1 MKLQKNLYSAKYI
14 YHYTTRERAQQILKE
29 HRVRCFEDQFT
40 FFTASHADAA
50 KVCRNVMK
58 EGAFYIDN
66 SLCLRQRTGTDF
78 SDYVILKIQCPAGT
92 EFYHLTVE
100 HEQDTFCAYDY
111 SLMHRGDL
119 YFQKAKILPLDAPA
133 FTSCKKA
140 VSRAAVLGGA
150 CLLLG
155 AMWTA
160 SAYASRARW
169 LDAGNYETAWTNNP
183 IIISAN
189 GTNKE
194 IYNITTA
201 EQLAGLSYLANGGD
215 LNGTGFNATGKIFRI
230 QDNIDL
236 SSKEWTSIPASF
248 LGTIDGVHI
257 IITLA
262 QGDVFMEGSP
272 SLEGIVIRYAEE
284 DTPVPGPVEEAE
296 EVEEVEEVP
305 YSCPHVGEEVMISE
319 ATPETDALGAEKCTL
334 CGEILE
340 YYPVPGSAC
349 ASFLQSTADAIR
361 HTKADKVIVDTE
373 LWTCLDKRITD
384 ALSEHRDVSLTI
396 NYKYQGTKYT
406 VTIPAGT
413 DASELLDE
421 NGYCGFR
428 YLDLLYNGSALN
440 G

>member
-14 YHYTTRERAQQILKE
+14 YHYTTRERAQLILKE

-111 SLMHRGDL
+111 SLMYRGDL

-140 VSRAAVLGGA
+140 VSRAAVLGGT

-169 LDAGNYETAWTNNP
+169 LDAGNYETAWINNP
-183 IIISAN
+183 APNSQ
-189 GTNKE
+189 GKVFD
-194 IYNITTA
+194 ITTA
-201 EQLAGLSYLANGGD
+201 EQLAGLSYLANYGD
-215 LNGTGFNATGKIFRI
+215 PNGTFDVTGKTFRI
-230 QDNIDL
+230 NDNIDL
-236 SSKEWTSIPASF
+236 SSKAWTSIPANF
-248 LGTIDGVHI
+248 PGTIDGAHKL
-257 IITLA
+257 ITLA
-262 QGDVFMEGSP
+262 KGDVFMEGSP
-272 SLEGIVIRYAEE
+272 SLKGIEFRYIEV

-296 EVEEVEEVP
+296 EVP
-305 YSCPHVGEEVMISE
+305 YSCPHVREEVMISE

-340 YYPVPGSAC
+340 YYPVPGTAC

-361 HTKADKVIVDTE
+361 HAKADKVIVDTE

-384 ALSEHRDVSLTI
+384 ALSERRDVSLTI

>member
-29 HRVRCFEDQFT
+29 HRVRRFEDQFT
-40 FFTASHADAA
+40 FFTASHAEAA

-160 SAYASRARW
+160 SAYASRASW
-169 LDAGNYETAWTNNP
+169 LDAGNYETAWINTHVP
-183 IIISAN
+183 
-189 GTNKE
+189 GMPDV
-194 IYNITTA
+194 YDITTA
-201 EQLAGLSYLANGGD
+201 EQLAGLSYLANHGYPD
-215 LNGTGFNATGKIFRI
+215 GTGFDATGKTFRI
-230 QDNIDL
+230 QNNIDL
-236 SSKEWTSIPASF
+236 SSKAWTSIPADF
-248 LGTIDGVHI
+248 RGTIDGVHKI

-262 QGDVFMEGSP
+262 KGDAFMEGSL
-272 SLEGIVIRYAEE
+272 SLKHIEIRYIEVDTPAPGPAEE
-284 DTPVPGPVEEAE
+284 A
-296 EVEEVEEVP
+296 EEVEEVP

-340 YYPVPGSAC
+340 YYPVPGTAC
-349 ASFLQSTADAIR
+349 ASFQQSTADAIR
-361 HTKADKVIVDTE
+361 HAKADKVIVDTE

-384 ALSEHRDVSLTI
+384 ALSERRDVSLTI

-413 DASELLDE
+413 DASEMLDE

-428 YLDLLYNGSALN
+428 YLDLLYNGSVLN